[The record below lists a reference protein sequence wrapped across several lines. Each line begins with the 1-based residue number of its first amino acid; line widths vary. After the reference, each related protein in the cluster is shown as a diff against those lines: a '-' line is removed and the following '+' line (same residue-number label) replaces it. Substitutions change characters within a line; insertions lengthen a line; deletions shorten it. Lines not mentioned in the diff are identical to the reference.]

1 MEWTSTINLFR
12 NMRETVEFS
21 PIAVEQQGREVAGSK
36 TDRTADMEASR
47 EDTFTLSDRGRAV
60 AELEQPSAVQNEQA
74 SVEEEPSNRAQSE
87 EDTEDKDEA
96 QDAEDR
102 SRDESDTQITPEEQ
116 QVVDEL
122 RNTDQKVRTHEQAHA
137 AAGGHNVRY
146 EYEMGPDGRQYAV
159 AGTTDIE
166 VSAAANDPE
175 SKMAQASKLRD
186 AALAPADP
194 SGQDLAVAAKASRL
208 EMDARR
214 EKANAEL
221 EEMVNSS
228 ASQPKQLTYD
238 FL

>member
-1 MEWTSTINLFR
+1 MECAGTINLFR
-12 NMRETVEFS
+12 SMRETVEFS
-21 PIAVEQQGREVAGSK
+21 PIAVEQQGREAAGN
-36 TDRTADMEASR
+36 RTEQTAEADVSR

-60 AELEQPSAVQNEQA
+60 AELEQPGAVQNEQA
-74 SVEEEPSNRAQSE
+74 RIEQESADRENAEKEQDA
-87 EDTEDKDEA
+87 DEA
-96 QDAEDR
+96 QDGKDNPSAD
-102 SRDESDTQITPEEQ
+102 SDNQVTPEEQ

-122 RNTDQKVRTHEQAHA
+122 QSTDQKVRTHEQAHA

-146 EYEMGPDGRQYAV
+146 EYETGPDGRQYAV

-166 VSAAANDPE
+166 IYAAGNDPDG
-175 SKMAQASKLRD
+175 KMTQAKRMRS

-194 SGQDLAVAAKASRL
+194 SGQDLAVAAKATRL

-221 EEMVNSS
+221 EEMVNTSS
-228 ASQPKQLTYD
+228 SRQNQPDYG